1 MVPIY
6 EVFLLGLVAHVL
18 IALLA
23 PIFYAGKDTKTPVT
37 AALLAVVVDVIAAVV
52 LFPFM
57 HLLGL
62 ALAIGLGAWA
72 EVLLLVVLMEKRVGF
87 DLKPMARHAVAFAA
101 GACVASAAALVVAR
115 FIERSTGGASSLAIQ
130 FGELAAGGLVGLV
143 AYAAW
148 ARVFRLPELADALEL
163 ARTLT
168 GRRKAALSE
177 PPARD

>member
-1 MVPIY
+1 
-6 EVFLLGLVAHVL
+6 
-18 IALLA
+18 
-23 PIFYAGKDTKTPVT
+23 
-37 AALLAVVVDVIAAVV
+37 
-52 LFPFM
+52 M

-87 DLKPMARHAVAFAA
+87 DLRPLARHALAFAA

-115 FIERSTGGASSLAIQ
+115 FIERSTGGASSLVTQ
-130 FGELAAGGLVGLV
+130 FGELAASGLVGLV
-143 AYAAW
+143 AYMAW

-168 GRRKAALSE
+168 GRRKPAPPE